1 MDREASKALDV
12 SRNNGAKTGR
22 GSPPVETQFRAG
34 NPGRPKGSKNKFTED
49 FWRDLHE
56 AWAESGKSVITRVIQ
71 EDPAKFL
78 AVAANMLPKEVEV
91 TSQRFVVIVPAQ
103 AESVDEWLT
112 QNRVMT
118 ATALQ

>member
-1 MDREASKALDV
+1 MTPDNTGSKQALV
-12 SRNNGAKTGR
+12 
-22 GSPPVETQFRAG
+22 QFKPGQSG
-34 NPGRPKGSKNKFTED
+34 NPAGRPKGAKSKFTED

-112 QNRVMT
+112 QNRVIT